1 MGLHSVEELV
11 RPGQMC
17 ADVAGSHE
25 EDEEAEVTGKRS
37 EGKEDED
44 FQGGVYEA
52 AVNQEKQDDRR
63 SHREMGLG
71 GGLKDEVSLVVLNT
85 DGSGRLKLET
95 VDDLFNILQMKKR
108 RRERKAPV
116 HKKQQPEPENLP
128 ETVDDQ
134 LFLTAAMENKLPVVE
149 KYLSDG
155 GNPNAADNFQ
165 RTALHK
171 ASFKGH
177 VEVMKRLLEAGAA
190 LEKKDKVRAGGRGGP
205 LGLQRRQPSR
215 PAAPPR
221 PGSQDHLQRQAEQH
235 SAPRRRADRT
245 LRVRRASHPLRSGRQ
260 RQRQRWRHAHA
271 RRCEN
276 KQVQDDQAADDVRS
290 RSQHEEL
297 RWKNSAGDV
306 VLVAERSQEP
316 PLQLQ
321 RGEAQNVGTNG
332 VQEEAGSRSEEAG
345 SRSEEAG
352 SRSEEAGSRSEIL
365 LVYQDKVIKEKKSV
379 TLSKRYRE
387 AGVFPFRKLAAGGSS
402 NEEPR
407 ERSFLTY
414 CLPVLGFELAT
425 LQAVCS
431 LWSDRASDRRC
442 EVSPGSR

>member
-52 AVNQEKQDDRR
+52 AVNQEKQDDLR

-71 GGLKDEVSLVVLNT
+71 GGLKDEVSLVVLNSSVLSRPGQT

-190 LEKKDKVRAGGRGGP
+190 LEKKDKLEAAAVHWACRGGS
-205 LGLQRRQPSR
+205 L
-215 PAAPPR
+215 PA
-221 PGSQDHLQRQAEQH
+221 
-235 SAPRRRADRT
+235 
-245 LRVRRASHPLRSGRQ
+245 
-260 RQRQRWRHAHA
+260 
-271 RRCEN
+271 
-276 KQVQDDQAADDVRS
+276 
-290 RSQHEEL
+290 
-297 RWKNSAGDV
+297 
-306 VLVAERSQEP
+306 
-316 PLQLQ
+316 LQLLLDQ
-321 RGEAQNVGTNG
+321 GAKITSRDKLNSTPLHVAVRTGHCECAEHLIHCGADVNAKDRDGDTPMHDAVRINRFKMIKLLMMYGAGLNTKNCDGKTPLETLYSWQNGAKNLLCNF
-332 VQEEAGSRSEEAG
+332 SEE
-345 SRSEEAG
+345 
-352 SRSEEAGSRSEIL
+352 
-365 LVYQDKVIKEKKSV
+365 KPKM
-379 TLSKRYRE
+379 
-387 AGVFPFRKLAAGGSS
+387 
-402 NEEPR
+402 
-407 ERSFLTY
+407 
-414 CLPVLGFELAT
+414 
-425 LQAVCS
+425 
-431 LWSDRASDRRC
+431 
-442 EVSPGSR
+442 